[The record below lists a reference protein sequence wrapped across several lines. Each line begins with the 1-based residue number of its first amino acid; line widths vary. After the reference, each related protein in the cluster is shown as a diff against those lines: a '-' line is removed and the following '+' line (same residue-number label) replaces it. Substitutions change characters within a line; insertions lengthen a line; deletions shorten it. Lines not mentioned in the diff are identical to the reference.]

1 MSSQDDYSDVIPADG
16 DVARVCDKIYEALV
30 GENVVHI
37 LSALEAHFIYCM
49 SLFPLEERQSIARE
63 LKRGMPGMLVA
74 SSMEAERNDHACH

>member
-37 LSALEAHFIYCM
+37 LSALEAHLFIACRC
-49 SLFPLEERQSIARE
+49 FPWRSARVS
-63 LKRGMPGMLVA
+63 PV
-74 SSMEAERNDHACH
+74 N